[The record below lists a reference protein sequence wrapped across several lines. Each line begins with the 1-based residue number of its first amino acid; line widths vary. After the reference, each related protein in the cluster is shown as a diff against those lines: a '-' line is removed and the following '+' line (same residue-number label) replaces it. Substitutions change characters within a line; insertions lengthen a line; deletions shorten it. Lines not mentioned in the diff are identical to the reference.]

1 MDERVRRFRPMR
13 TPIDQINRKAKL
25 CSPMKIERYTLMD
38 KEDPLLRAF
47 HRQIE
52 KCSSNNEIHYP
63 DYKIISKTEQDEK
76 KRIQE
81 EKIQQEVNEIIY
93 LGPTSDWAYDDDLR
107 IKREVEQIMSDLE
120 NEKRKACHSH

>member
-13 TPIDQINRKAKL
+13 TPIDQINRKAEV
-25 CSPMKIERYTLMD
+25 CSPMKIERHTLMT
-38 KEDPLLRAF
+38 KEDPLLRTL
-47 HRQIE
+47 RQIE
-52 KCSSNNEIHYP
+52 KCSNNNEIHYP
-63 DYKIISKTEQDEK
+63 DYKIISKTEQDEKERDEK

-107 IKREVEQIMSDLE
+107 IKREVEQIM
-120 NEKRKACHSH
+120 NN

>member
-13 TPIDQINRKAKL
+13 TPIDQINRKAEL
-25 CSPMKIERYTLMD
+25 CSPMKIERYTLMT
-38 KEDPLLRAF
+38 KEEPLLRAF

-52 KCSSNNEIHYP
+52 KCSNNNEIHYP
-63 DYKIISKTEQDEK
+63 DYKIISKTEQDGK

-107 IKREVEQIMSDLE
+107 IKKEVEQIMNDLD
-120 NEKRKACHSH
+120 NQLFGV

>member
-13 TPIDQINRKAKL
+13 TPIDQINRKAEL
-25 CSPMKIERYTLMD
+25 CSPMKIERYTLMT
-38 KEDPLLRAF
+38 KEDPLLRTL
-47 HRQIE
+47 RQIE
-52 KCSSNNEIHYP
+52 ECSNNHERIHCP

-107 IKREVEQIMSDLE
+107 IKKEVEQIMNDLD
-120 NEKRKACHSH
+120 NQLFGV